1 MNAVQT
7 VVRQGENITIT
18 CIVTGNEVVNFEWM
32 YPRKEVMVGQG
43 LEEGQAG
50 CTSRLAAWLLGPFLI
65 WETCPTCPY
74 RVGGWWSQ

>member
-18 CIVTGNEVVNFEWM
+18 CIVTGNEVVNFEWI
-32 YPRKEVMVGQG
+32 YPRKEVMPGQG

-50 CTSRLAAWLLGPFLI
+50 CTSRLAA
-65 WETCPTCPY
+65 
-74 RVGGWWSQ
+74 